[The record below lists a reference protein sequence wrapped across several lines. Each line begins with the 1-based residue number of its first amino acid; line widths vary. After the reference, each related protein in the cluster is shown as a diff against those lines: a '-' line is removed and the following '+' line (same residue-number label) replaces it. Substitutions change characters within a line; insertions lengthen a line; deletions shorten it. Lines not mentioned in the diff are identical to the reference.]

1 VTRMNQSIASKESE
15 RRDAY
20 VRQVESARCAV
31 EYVCVCAVR
40 AKAASKRN
48 ACVCGDA
55 RCVRREK
62 EKCVCV
68 YLCALCA
75 RRECVVCLRAV
86 CAERSMRREE
96 EEMVRSK

>member
-1 VTRMNQSIASKESE
+1 MTRMNQSIASKESE

-20 VRQVESARCAV
+20 VRQIESARCAV

-40 AKAASKRN
+40 AKAASRRN

-68 YLCALCA
+68 CIYVRCV
-75 RRECVVCLRAV
+75 REGNVCLRAV